1 MSEALEKGEEVGP
14 YLDLLPI
21 PLGRRGTAGEM
32 AKVIRFMMSD
42 DAAYIHGMMMW
53 VDGGTDAA
61 IRPDR
66 F

>member
-1 MSEALEKGEEVGP
+1 MVEALRDDPEVGP
-14 YLDLLPI
+14 MLDLLPI
-21 PLGRRGTAGEM
+21 PLQRKGSAEEM
-32 AKVIRFMMSD
+32 AKVVAFLLSE
-42 DAAYIHGMMMW
+42 DASYVHGMMMW

>member
-1 MSEALEKGEEVGP
+1 MVAALKEDPQVAP
-14 YLDLLPI
+14 MLDLLPI
-21 PLGRRGTAGEM
+21 PLGRKGTAAEM
-32 AKVIRFMMSD
+32 AGVVTFLLSE
-42 DAAYIHGMMMW
+42 DAAYVHGMMMW

>member
-1 MSEALEKGEEVGP
+1 MLSE
-14 YLDLLPI
+14 
-21 PLGRRGTAGEM
+21 
-32 AKVIRFMMSD
+32 

>member
-1 MSEALEKGEEVGP
+1 M
-14 YLDLLPI
+14 LDVLPI
-21 PLGRRGTAGEM
+21 PLNRKGTAEEI
-32 AKVIRFMMSD
+32 ARVIAFLLSED
-42 DAAYIHGMMMW
+42 TAYVHGMMMW

>member
-1 MSEALEKGEEVGP
+1 MRT
-14 YLDLLPI
+14 I
-21 PLGRRGTAGEM
+21 
-32 AKVIRFMMSD
+32 VISGSASGIGLACRATFE
-42 DAAYIHGMMMW
+42 AAYIDGMMLW

>member
-1 MSEALEKGEEVGP
+1 MRNIVISGSASGIGLACKERFEAMGDRVVGI
-14 YLDLLPI
+14 D
-21 PLGRRGTAGEM
+21 
-32 AKVIRFMMSD
+32 IR
-42 DAAYIHGMMMW
+42 GMMMW

>member
-1 MSEALEKGEEVGP
+1 MISE
-14 YLDLLPI
+14 
-21 PLGRRGTAGEM
+21 
-32 AKVIRFMMSD
+32 

-61 IRPDR
+61 VRTDR